1 MLRSHPLSR
10 SCSTGLLILPGIG
23 IAVPIFIPAIVT
35 AVVSLLLSRSDAAPP
50 GSARRSPQSAGPAP
64 LMAFFSPASLRFY
77 LPVFIGLV
85 GAWLN
90 PGPDSQIESAV
101 WRT

>member
-10 SCSTGLLILPGIG
+10 SCSTGLLILPGVG

-64 LMAFFSPASLRFY
+64 SMAFFSPAERAE
-77 LPVFIGLV
+77 PRNVHTTG
-85 GAWLN
+85 
-90 PGPDSQIESAV
+90 Q
-101 WRT
+101 WRTFRAPFYASA